1 MVYIIAF
8 MAFSLALSIWFIIT
22 VNRYQKALGKIVLAQ
37 KTLESRQ
44 RELVSTVECLG
55 EFIATLASFNDN
67 TDKML
72 LQTARVFMVD
82 FKDKLVKKE
91 MYEQAKQFDE
101 FIEMMDKH
109 MAYNVNDHLNS
120 EAKGKEDAE

>member
-1 MVYIIAF
+1 MV
-8 MAFSLALSIWFIIT
+8 FSLALTIWFIIA
-22 VNRYQKALGKIVLAQ
+22 VNRYQKALGKIVMAQ
-37 KTLESRQ
+37 MALESRQ
-44 RELVSTVECLG
+44 RELVSTVEYLG
-55 EFIATLASFNDN
+55 EFIATIASFNDN

-82 FKDKLVKKE
+82 FKGKLIKKE

-109 MAYNVNDHLNS
+109 MAYNINDHLNS